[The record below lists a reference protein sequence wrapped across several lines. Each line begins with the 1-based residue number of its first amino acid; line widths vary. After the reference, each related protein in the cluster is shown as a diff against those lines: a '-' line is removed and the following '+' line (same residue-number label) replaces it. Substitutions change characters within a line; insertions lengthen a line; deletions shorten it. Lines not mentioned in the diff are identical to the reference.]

1 MWTKDGTMTALAD
14 DGCWVGFDLGGTKMH
29 AVLFDARYQ
38 PVGRRRKKTR
48 GHEGA
53 DVGVDRIASIIGK
66 LLDDAQVPRDQLQGI
81 GIGAPGPVDM
91 DAGVIL
97 EAPNLGW
104 KNVRLRELLEKE
116 FDCPVAVCNDV
127 DAGVFGE
134 YKFGAARGAR
144 TALGVFP
151 GTGIGGGLIYDGQ
164 IFRGRGSSCFEIG
177 HMPVVPNGAPCGC
190 GRRGCLE
197 TVASRLAMSA
207 EIAKAAYRGQA
218 PHLLRVAGTDLANIR
233 SGALAEA
240 IEAGDKIVEQI
251 VRDGARFLG
260 VALSGVVNLVLPD
273 VIVLGGGL
281 VESLPELFLDE
292 ISGELQRRVM
302 PAFASA
308 FTLKVAELGDDAGV
322 MGAAAWS
329 RQLPVTRNR
338 KPLLAVT

>member
-1 MWTKDGTMTALAD
+1 MTALAD
-14 DGCWVGFDLGGTKMH
+14 DGYWVGFDLGGTKMH
-29 AVLFDARYQ
+29 AVLFDSQ
-38 PVGRRRKKTR
+38 FEPVARRRKKTR

-53 DVGVDRIASIIGK
+53 DVGVDRIAAIVSK
-66 LLDDAQVPRDQLQGI
+66 LLDDSQITREQLQGI
-81 GIGAPGPVDM
+81 GVGAPGPVNM
-91 DAGVIL
+91 DTGVIL

-104 KNVRLRELLEKE
+104 KNVALRELLEKE
-116 FDCPVAVCNDV
+116 FGCPVAVCNDV
-127 DAGVFGE
+127 DAGVYGE
-134 YKFGAARGAR
+134 YRFGAAKGAR

-151 GTGIGGGLIYDGQ
+151 GTGIGGGLIYEGQ
-164 IFRGRGSSCFEIG
+164 IFRGRNSSCLEIG

-197 TVASRLAMSA
+197 TVASRLSMSA

-240 IEAGDKIVEQI
+240 IEAGDEIVEQI
-251 VRDGARFLG
+251 VRDGAKFLG
-260 VALSGVVNLVLPD
+260 VALAGVVNLVLPD

-292 ISGELQRRVM
+292 VSGELQRRVM
-302 PAFASA
+302 PAFTSS

-322 MGAAAWS
+322 MGAAGWA
-329 RQLPVTRNR
+329 RQFPPTRPR
-338 KPLLAVT
+338 KPMLAVT